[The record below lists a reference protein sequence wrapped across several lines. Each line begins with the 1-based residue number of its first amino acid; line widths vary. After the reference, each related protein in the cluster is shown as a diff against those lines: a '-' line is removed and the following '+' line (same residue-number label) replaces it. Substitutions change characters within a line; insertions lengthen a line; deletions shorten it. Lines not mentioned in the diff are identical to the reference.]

1 MKGRHSPPYDWWQ
14 VLTQRHRKYFQ
25 VAGPHLV
32 EPSRQRTPFIFQ
44 AGASKA
50 GKAFAAKH
58 AEAIFLPGMDI
69 ASVSRLVSEIRHSA
83 EEQGRDPRGL
93 KLLGG
98 LHVVL
103 ADTDKEAQKK
113 YEEYLSYAD
122 MEGSLA
128 LFGGWT
134 GTDLAGIP
142 DDADIKFDGPPAMKG
157 MVENWSKTIPGSDTI
172 KWTKTRVAQELAF
185 GGAHAR
191 AVGSATTVAD
201 ILETWVKE
209 TGLDG
214 FNLSYAVVPGDLED
228 HAKLLV
234 PELKARGIFWDPV
247 EAEGRTTRE
256 NFLGVDYG
264 NGGRLSSDHPG
275 SRYKWTGDDVESN

>member
-1 MKGRHSPPYDWWQ
+1 
-14 VLTQRHRKYFQ
+14 
-25 VAGPHLV
+25 
-32 EPSRQRTPFIFQ
+32 
-44 AGASKA
+44 
-50 GKAFAAKH
+50 
-58 AEAIFLPGMDI
+58 MDI
-69 ASVSRLVSEIRHSA
+69 AAVSRLVAEIRRSA
-83 EEQGRDPRGL
+83 EEQGRDPRAL

-103 ADTDKEAQKK
+103 AETDEGARQK

-134 GTDLAGIP
+134 GTDLAGVP

-157 MVENWSKTIPGSDTI
+157 MVENWSRTIPGSDTI
-172 KWTKTRVAQELAF
+172 KWTKARVAQELAF

-191 AVGSATTVAD
+191 AVGSAKTVAD
-201 ILETWVKE
+201 ILETWVRK
-209 TGLDG
+209 TGIDG

-234 PELKARGIFWDPV
+234 PELKARGIFWDPMA
-247 EAEGRTTRE
+247 AEGRTTRE
-256 NFLGVDYG
+256 NFLGVDFG
-264 NGGRLSSDHPG
+264 GGGRLAADHPG
-275 SRYKWTGDDVESN
+275 SRYKWTRDDAGSK